1 LIIFA
6 PMEKPD
12 RKSEILTVSA
22 RLFRDRGYS
31 AVSMR
36 DIAQALDI
44 KAASLY
50 NHIKSKQEILVL
62 IVLRIAE
69 EFTAGMKHIL
79 EDEEDAMRQLER
91 LIDLHIDLTLREPA
105 VIACLNN
112 DWMHLTDADLKY
124 FLKMRDEYESGFR
137 AILKKG
143 IDAEEIASVNIDVIM
158 FSLLSTLRTLYLWY
172 GRKKLLPA
180 EELKVELKRVLLGG
194 IVPSN

>member
-1 LIIFA
+1 
-6 PMEKPD
+6 MEKPD

-91 LIDLHIDLTLREPA
+91 LIDLHIDLTLREPT

-194 IVPSN
+194 IFLSN